1 MTNQLT
7 LRTATEGRTIAVVG
21 DVYRFMATGE
31 DTKAGLT
38 QDLLTGKVRVN
49 LDEAE
54 EVAP

>member
-7 LRTATEGRTIAVVG
+7 LRTATEGCTFVIVG

-38 QDLLTGKVRVN
+38 QDLLAGKVRVN
-49 LDEAE
+49 VDEAE